1 MKKSFY
7 SIFVLAIFAIGF
19 AASDET
25 ESSEKSEGKDVTKDD
40 SVSEEPIKDAAPE
53 EDPDVKHF
61 VGDYF
66 YSYFL
71 GDTNAKMYF
80 KLSLNPDGKF
90 TLEPTND
97 QTKEWMNINK
107 VMSGYDYSEGG
118 YWEVKDTSAGKGAF
132 LDFDGDWGKGS
143 ITYDRKVLGIN
154 NMNGYN
160 LKAELKY
167 EAPKVLPKVPDSP
180 EAMIK
185 EFYKYV
191 LGEKEMDED
200 ILDAYLTK
208 DMKQSLWT
216 EDYEGCYEFW
226 RFRTSAQDYDPEV
239 GNISKVKEVKS
250 DGNYWY
256 TVSYMDMGY
265 EGLTIVKVVNSK
277 IVELKPDKSWDGW
290 DE

>member
-1 MKKSFY
+1 MKKYFY
-7 SIFVLAIFAIGF
+7 SMLVLAVFALGF
-19 AASDET
+19 TASDET
-25 ESSEKSEGKDVTKDD
+25 KSPKDFEQEEVTEKEAQVIT
-40 SVSEEPIKDAAPE
+40 SEESQPE

-66 YSYFL
+66 YSYFI

-80 KLSLNPDGKF
+80 KLSLKPDGKF
-90 TLEPTND
+90 TLEPSND
-97 QTKEWMNINK
+97 QTKEWININK
-107 VMSGYDYSEGG
+107 MMSGHDYPEEG
-118 YWEVKDTSAGKGAF
+118 YWKVKDTSVGKGAF
-132 LDFDGDWGKGS
+132 LDFDGDWGEGS

-154 NMNGYN
+154 NMNGHN

-167 EAPKVLPKVPDSP
+167 ETPKALPKVPDSP

-191 LGEKEMDED
+191 LGEKEMDDD
-200 ILDAYLTK
+200 ILEAYLAK

-216 EDYEGCYEFW
+216 EDYEGCYEYW
-226 RFRTSAQDYDPEV
+226 RFRTGAQDYDPEV

-250 DGNYWY
+250 DGDNWY
-256 TVSYMDMGY
+256 TVSYMDMGF
-265 EGLTIVKVVNSK
+265 EGLTKVKVVNSK